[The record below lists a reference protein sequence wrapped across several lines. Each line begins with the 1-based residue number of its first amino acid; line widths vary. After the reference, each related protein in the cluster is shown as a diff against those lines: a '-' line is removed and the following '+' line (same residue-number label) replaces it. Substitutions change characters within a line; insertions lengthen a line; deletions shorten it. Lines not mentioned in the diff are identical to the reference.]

1 MTYNSSEIINA
12 NIGTARD
19 NMSCPIHN
27 WYRFTAGFSY
37 KFVDEI
43 IDESYGLINSIYEP
57 FAGCG
62 TTLVAAQKKGIH
74 AVGNESQQLM
84 CDVINAKL
92 NWDIDTD
99 TCLMYVKQ
107 IDAYIKE
114 NNGLGKGFAESHPL
128 LVSLYDAKTL
138 DVLYLIRD
146 SIRMIND
153 EKYRLFLEL
162 ALSQTLHKVA
172 LHPIAVPYIVRSKK
186 MAHSGHCWE
195 RFVAIVMQMLK
206 DLDTLPSHI
215 RTSVVNH
222 ADSRL
227 YNESIETDSCDLC
240 ITSPPY
246 LNNLDYGEV
255 SKVHTHFFEITKNW
269 HDITDKVRKHLVTGA
284 TTHYRDC
291 DFDINKFHKTEFA
304 EANNRLMDELDAR
317 YEVLANICKER
328 KGKKSF
334 HILMMHYFEDMYY
347 VLKEMRRILRS
358 GSKAYLIL
366 GDSAPYGVYTP
377 TTQFLGEVAL
387 SVGFNEYQI
396 YKIRTRGHKW
406 NIKTRHNIELSENIL
421 LLS

>member
-1 MTYNSSEIINA
+1 MKYNSSEILNA

-19 NMSCPIHN
+19 NMSSPIHN

-43 IDESYGLINSIYEP
+43 IDDSHGLIDSIYEP

-92 NWDIDTD
+92 NWDIDSD
-99 TCLMYVKQ
+99 ICLMYVNQ
-107 IDAYIKE
+107 IGSYVKE
-114 NNGLGKGFAESHPL
+114 CVGNGIPECHPL
-128 LVSLYDAKTL
+128 LASLYDAKTL

-146 SIRMIND
+146 SIRMIK
-153 EKYRLFLEL
+153 ESKYRLFLEL

-172 LHPIAVPYIVRSKK
+172 LHPIAVPYIVRSKNL
-186 MAHSGHCWE
+186 MHSGHCWE
-195 RFVAIVMQMLK
+195 RFTSIVMQMLE
-206 DLDTLPSHI
+206 DLDTLVSRV
-215 RTSVVNH
+215 RTAVVNH

-255 SKVHTHFFEITKNW
+255 SKVHTHFFEITKDW
-269 HDITDKVRKHLVTGA
+269 HDITEKVRKHLVTGA
-284 TTHYRDC
+284 TTHYRDR
-291 DFDINKFHKTEFA
+291 DFDIDKFHITEFA
-304 EANNRLMDELDAR
+304 KANVHLMYELDAR
-317 YEVLANICKER
+317 FNVLANICKER

-347 VLKEMRRILRS
+347 VLKEMRRVLRS

-406 NIKTRHNIELSENIL
+406 NIKTRHNVELSENIL
-421 LLS
+421 LLA

>member
-1 MTYNSSEIINA
+1 MKYNSSEILNA

-19 NMSCPIHN
+19 NMSSPIHN

-43 IDESYGLINSIYEP
+43 IDDSHGLIDSIYEP

-92 NWDIDTD
+92 NWDIDSD
-99 TCLMYVKQ
+99 TCLMYVNQ
-107 IDAYIKE
+107 IGSYVKE
-114 NNGLGKGFAESHPL
+114 CVGNGIPESHPL
-128 LVSLYDAKTL
+128 LASLYDAKTL

-146 SIRMIND
+146 SIRMIK
-153 EKYRLFLEL
+153 ESKYRLFLEL

-172 LHPIAVPYIVRSKK
+172 LHPIAVPYIVRSKNL
-186 MAHSGHCWE
+186 MHSGHCWE
-195 RFVAIVMQMLK
+195 RFTSIVMQMLE
-206 DLDTLPSHI
+206 DLDTLVSRV
-215 RTSVVNH
+215 RTAVVNH

-255 SKVHTHFFEITKNW
+255 SKVHTHFFEITKDW
-269 HDITDKVRKHLVTGA
+269 HDITEKVRKHLVTGA
-284 TTHYRDC
+284 TTHYRDR
-291 DFDINKFHKTEFA
+291 DFDIDKFHITEFA
-304 EANNRLMDELDAR
+304 KANVHLMYELDAR
-317 YEVLANICKER
+317 FNVLANICKER

-347 VLKEMRRILRS
+347 VLKEMRRVLRS

-406 NIKTRHNIELSENIL
+406 NIKTRHNVELSENIL
-421 LLS
+421 LLA

>member
-1 MTYNSSEIINA
+1 MTYNSSEILNA

-19 NMSCPIHN
+19 NMSSPIHN

-43 IDESYGLINSIYEP
+43 IDDAHGLIDSIYEP

-92 NWDIDTD
+92 NWDIDSD
-99 TCLMYVKQ
+99 TCLMYVNH
-107 IDAYIKE
+107 IGSYVKE
-114 NNGLGKGFAESHPL
+114 CVGNGIQESHPL
-128 LVSLYDAKTL
+128 LASLYDSKTL

-146 SIRMIND
+146 SIRMIK
-153 EKYRLFLEL
+153 ESKYRLFLEL

-172 LHPIAVPYIVRSKK
+172 LHPIAVPYIVRSKNL
-186 MAHSGHCWE
+186 MHSGHCWE
-195 RFVAIVMQMLK
+195 RFTSIVMQMLE
-206 DLDTLPSHI
+206 DLDTLVSRV
-215 RTSVVNH
+215 RTAVVNN

-227 YNESIETDSCDLC
+227 YNECIETDSCDLC

-255 SKVHTHFFEITKNW
+255 SKVHTHFFEITKDW
-269 HDITDKVRKHLVTGA
+269 HDITEKVRKHLVTGA

-291 DFDINKFHKTEFA
+291 DFDIKKFHETEFA
-304 EANNRLMDELDAR
+304 EANVHLMHELDAR
-317 YEVLANICKER
+317 FEVLANICKER
-328 KGKKSF
+328 NGKKSF

-347 VLKEMRRILRS
+347 VLKEMRRVLRF

-406 NIKTRHNIELSENIL
+406 NIKTRHNVELSENIL
-421 LLS
+421 LLA

>member
-1 MTYNSSEIINA
+1 MKYNSSEILNA

-19 NMSCPIHN
+19 NMSSPIHN

-43 IDESYGLINSIYEP
+43 INDSHGLIDSIYEP

-92 NWDIDTD
+92 NWDIDSD
-99 TCLMYVKQ
+99 TCLMYVNQ
-107 IDAYIKE
+107 IGSYIKE
-114 NNGLGKGFAESHPL
+114 CVGNGIPESHPL
-128 LVSLYDAKTL
+128 LASLYDAKTL

-146 SIRMIND
+146 SIRMIK
-153 EKYRLFLEL
+153 ESKYRLFLEL

-172 LHPIAVPYIVRSKK
+172 LHPIAVPYIVRSKNL
-186 MAHSGHCWE
+186 MHSGHCWE
-195 RFVAIVMQMLK
+195 RFTSIVMQMLE
-206 DLDTLPSHI
+206 DLDTLVSRV
-215 RTSVVNH
+215 RTAVVNH

-255 SKVHTHFFEITKNW
+255 SKVHTHFFEITKDW
-269 HDITDKVRKHLVTGA
+269 HDITEKVRKNLVTGA
-284 TTHYRDC
+284 TTHYRDR
-291 DFDINKFHKTEFA
+291 DFDIDKFHITEFA
-304 EANNRLMDELDAR
+304 KANVHLMYELDAR
-317 YEVLANICKER
+317 FNVLANICKER

-347 VLKEMRRILRS
+347 VLKEMRRVLCS

-406 NIKTRHNIELSENIL
+406 NIKTRHNVELSENIL
-421 LLS
+421 LLA

>member
-1 MTYNSSEIINA
+1 MKYNSSEILNA

-19 NMSCPIHN
+19 NMSSPIHN

-43 IDESYGLINSIYEP
+43 IDDSHGLIDSIYEP

-62 TTLVAAQKKGIH
+62 TTLVAAQKKGLH

-92 NWDIDTD
+92 NWDIDSD
-99 TCLMYVKQ
+99 TCLMHVDQIGSYVK
-107 IDAYIKE
+107 E
-114 NNGLGKGFAESHPL
+114 CVGNGIPESHPL
-128 LVSLYDAKTL
+128 LASLYDAKTL
-138 DVLYLIRD
+138 EVLYLIRD
-146 SIRMIND
+146 SIRMIK
-153 EKYRLFLEL
+153 ESKYRLFLEL

-172 LHPIAVPYIVRSKK
+172 LHPIAVPYIVRSKNL
-186 MAHSGHCWE
+186 MHSGHCWE
-195 RFVAIVMQMLK
+195 RFTSIVMQMLE
-206 DLDTLPSHI
+206 DLDTLVSRV
-215 RTSVVNH
+215 RTAVVNH

-240 ITSPPY
+240 ITSSPY

-255 SKVHTHFFEITKNW
+255 SKVHTHFFEITKDW
-269 HDITDKVRKHLVTGA
+269 HDITEKVRKHLVTGA
-284 TTHYRDC
+284 TTHYRDS
-291 DFDINKFHKTEFA
+291 DFDIDKFHKTEFA
-304 EANNRLMDELDAR
+304 KANVHLMYELDAR
-317 YEVLANICKER
+317 FNVLANICKER

-347 VLKEMRRILRS
+347 VLKEMRRVLRS

-406 NIKTRHNIELSENIL
+406 NIKTRHNVELSENIL
-421 LLS
+421 LLA

>member
-1 MTYNSSEIINA
+1 MNYNSSEILNA

-19 NMSCPIHN
+19 NMSSPIHN

-43 IDESYGLINSIYEP
+43 IDDSHGLIDSIYEP

-62 TTLVAAQKKGIH
+62 TTLVAAQKKGLH

-92 NWDIDTD
+92 NWDIDSD
-99 TCLMYVKQ
+99 TCLMHVDQIGSYVK
-107 IDAYIKE
+107 E
-114 NNGLGKGFAESHPL
+114 CVGNGIPESHPL
-128 LVSLYDAKTL
+128 LASLYDAKTL
-138 DVLYLIRD
+138 EVLYLIRD
-146 SIRMIND
+146 SIRMIK
-153 EKYRLFLEL
+153 ESKYRLFLEL

-172 LHPIAVPYIVRSKK
+172 LHPIAVPYIVRSKNL
-186 MAHSGHCWE
+186 MHSGHCWE
-195 RFVAIVMQMLK
+195 RFTSIVMQMLE
-206 DLDTLPSHI
+206 DLDTLVSRV
-215 RTSVVNH
+215 RTAVVNH

-255 SKVHTHFFEITKNW
+255 SKVHTHFFEITKDW
-269 HDITDKVRKHLVTGA
+269 HDITEKVRKHLVTGA
-284 TTHYRDC
+284 TTHYRDS
-291 DFDINKFHKTEFA
+291 DFDIDKFHKTEFA
-304 EANNRLMDELDAR
+304 KANVHLMYELDAR
-317 YEVLANICKER
+317 FNVLANICKER

-347 VLKEMRRILRS
+347 VLKEMRRVLRS

-406 NIKTRHNIELSENIL
+406 NIKTRHNVELSENIL
-421 LLS
+421 LLA